1 MKSLI
6 VLRSRRKIYWHCQS
20 GILEASVNVADVEIL
35 SDHDSNGSASKG
47 RRRRECNEHTFGS
60 VVMKG
65 LGRVEQ

>member
-1 MKSLI
+1 M
-6 VLRSRRKIYWHCQS
+6 
-20 GILEASVNVADVEIL
+20 NVADVEITMTL

-65 LGRVEQ
+65 LGRLEQ